1 MNKDSVNGPFHF
13 DVDPDLD
20 PGKID
25 PDLKFQK
32 CLLLFLLFSVQ
43 KRRLHFTGYD
53 GFNNISSVDTKIV
66 DL

>member
-13 DVDPDLD
+13 DVDPDLDPGKIDPDLD

-43 KRRLHFTGYD
+43 KRRSHFTG
-53 GFNNISSVDTKIV
+53 
-66 DL
+66 

>member
-32 CLLLFLLFSVQ
+32 CLLLFFLFSVQ
-43 KRRLHFTGYD
+43 KKAFTFYRLGWF
-53 GFNNISSVDTKIV
+53 
-66 DL
+66 